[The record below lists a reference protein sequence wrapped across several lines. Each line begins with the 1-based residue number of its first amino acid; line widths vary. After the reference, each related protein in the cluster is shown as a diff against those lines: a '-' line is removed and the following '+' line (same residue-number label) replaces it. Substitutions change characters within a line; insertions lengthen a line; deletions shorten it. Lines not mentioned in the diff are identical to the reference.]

1 MQTLAP
7 SQNRATDTRQT
18 RLTFAACLRRRF
30 TGPLAILRRPR
41 QAGNLFVT
49 PFWTTFFTGIAPLTM
64 TDTSARDT
72 WIATLG
78 QLEME
83 LPRTTYD
90 TWLKDTE
97 GITFDGTDLLVQVSS
112 VFSMAWLEQRMYQ
125 TILRALRHTSGD
137 LLDVRFQ
144 VSADVAGEDMQPP
157 SVSRNGVVPENSPET
172 HYGNQYGNQYGSD
185 YRTDFR
191 NGQGASGQPTSNASR
206 GVATGLNFDRKYSFN
221 SFVVGDSNRM
231 AFSAA
236 QAVAESLSEPG
247 GQAYNPLFLYSGVGL
262 GKTHLLQAIGQEAAR
277 SGKSVIYVSS
287 EQFTNDFITAI
298 RNRTTEDFRQRY
310 RSVQVLLIDDVQFM
324 SGKEQTQE
332 GFFHTF
338 NDLHTAG
345 YQIVLTSDRPPKALA
360 LLEDRLRSRFEW
372 GLMADIQPPDLETR
386 MAILSAKAD
395 QLKTVVNDSVLE
407 LIAKRVQKN
416 VRELEGSLNR
426 VVAYSQLMNTP
437 VSLEST
443 SRLLDDIVQD
453 TARHAIDP
461 EKILEEVSRQYKVTT
476 TDLLGRS
483 RSKPIALARQVAM
496 YLLIYELELSPTD
509 VGRFLGNRDHST
521 VIHGAGKINGEI
533 NEDSHLRQNVL
544 TIKEAIFS

>member
-1 MQTLAP
+1 M
-7 SQNRATDTRQT
+7 
-18 RLTFAACLRRRF
+18 
-30 TGPLAILRRPR
+30 
-41 QAGNLFVT
+41 
-49 PFWTTFFTGIAPLTM
+49 
-64 TDTSARDT
+64 
-72 WIATLG
+72 G

-83 LPRTTYD
+83 LPRTTFD
-90 TWLKDTE
+90 TWLKETE
-97 GITFDGTDLLVQVSS
+97 GLAFDGMDLLVQVPS
-112 VFSMAWLEQRMYQ
+112 VFTIAWLEQRMYQ
-125 TILRALRHTSGD
+125 TILKALRHSSGE

-144 VSADVAGEDMQPP
+144 VSSDVAGDDIQPP
-157 SVSRNGVVPENSPET
+157 SVSGNGHRPGEET
-172 HYGNQYGNQYGSD
+172 PI
-185 YRTDFR
+185 RAT
-191 NGQGASGQPTSNASR
+191 AAAPP
-206 GVATGLNFDRKYSFN
+206 ATGLNFDRKYSFN

-236 QAVAESLSEPG
+236 QAVSDAP

-262 GKTHLLQAIGQEAAR
+262 GKTHLLHAIGQEAAR
-277 SGKSVIYVSS
+277 HGKTVLYVSS
-287 EQFTNDFITAI
+287 EQFTNDFISAI
-298 RNRTTEDFRQRY
+298 RNRTTEEFRQRY

-372 GLMADIQPPDLETR
+372 GLIADIQPPDLETR

-395 QLKTVVNDSVLE
+395 HLKTVIEESVLE

-443 SRLLDDIVQD
+443 SRLLDDLTQD

-461 EKILEEVSRQYKVTT
+461 ERILDEVARQYKIAP
-476 TDLLGRS
+476 DDILGRS
-483 RSKPIALARQVAM
+483 RSKTIALARQVAM
-496 YLLIYELELSPTD
+496 YLLIYELELSPTQ
-509 VGRFLGNRDHST
+509 VGRLLGNRDHST

-533 NEDSHLRQNVL
+533 NEDYHLRQNVL
-544 TIKEAIFS
+544 TIKEAIFT